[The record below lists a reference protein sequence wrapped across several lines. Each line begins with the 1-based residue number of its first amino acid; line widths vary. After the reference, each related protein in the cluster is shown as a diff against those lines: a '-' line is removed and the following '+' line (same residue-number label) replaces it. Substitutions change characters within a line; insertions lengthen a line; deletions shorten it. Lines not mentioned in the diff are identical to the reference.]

1 MRIQDLNNLRNI
13 IPWNCESKRP
23 VGGMVECE
31 ERSIDTRNL
40 EISRRVDYSLNC
52 LPVERLLL

>member
-23 VGGMVECE
+23 KGRMVQCE
-31 ERSIDTRNL
+31 ERPIDTRNL
-40 EISRRVDYSLNC
+40 EILRRVGYSLDR
-52 LPVERLLL
+52 LPVERLLP